1 MNTDSWL
8 RALWTAGAAYRTELV
23 ALIGLAVALA
33 TTAHIVLNKRDAR
46 SAGAWTG
53 LVWLVPFLGAA
64 LYMVLGVNRIHR
76 RARQLTQGGLA
87 APATAPVAAE
97 AAPDQVRPH
106 TLAELVGRVTG
117 LSLLQANA
125 VRVMEAPEA
134 LETMIRAVEQARSS
148 VFLATYIFGNDAAG
162 HRMVSAL
169 QGAVERGVKVRVLV
183 DGMGSL
189 YSFPPVVRRLRR
201 AGVKTE
207 RFLYS
212 LRPWRM
218 PYMNLRNHRKLLIVD
233 QKLGFTGGMNLR
245 QGYITQ
251 PPGVRDLHA
260 RVEGPVVGQLLASF
274 AVDWHFSCGESLE
287 DQYTGSLQ
295 PGRVDAR
302 VVSTGPDADLDKR
315 RLTLLAALGRAEHR
329 VRIVTPYF
337 VPDLNL
343 ATALQLAV
351 LRGIE
356 VQLLLPANNNLR
368 FVDWAS
374 QHVLEWLVEEG
385 LQVRFTPGCF
395 DHSKLMTVDG
405 AWALLGSGNW
415 DARSLRLNFELDLEC
430 YDPEL
435 VQRLD
440 ALFEQRWAR
449 ALSREDAGRAPSGY
463 WRRLRNALA
472 HLLEPYL

>member
-1 MNTDSWL
+1 MDIDAGL
-8 RALWTAGAAYRTELV
+8 RALWGAIAEYSTELA
-23 ALIGLAVALA
+23 ALAGLAIALG

-53 LVWLVPFLGAA
+53 LVWLVPFVGAL
-64 LYMVLGVNRIHR
+64 LYMVLGINRIHR

-87 APATAPVAAE
+87 TPAAAPVASE
-97 AAPDQVRPH
+97 ASPAGVQPH

-117 LSLLQANA
+117 LPLIQGNA
-125 VRVMEAPEA
+125 VHVMEAPDA
-134 LETMIRAVEQARSS
+134 FETMINAVEQARSS

-162 HRMVSAL
+162 HRMVAAL

-189 YSFPPVVRRLRR
+189 YSFPPVVRRLRK
-201 AGVKTE
+201 AGVPMQ

-218 PYMNLRNHRKLLIVD
+218 PYMNLRNHRKLLLVD
-233 QKLGFTGGMNLR
+233 QTLGFTGGMNLR
-245 QGYITQ
+245 QGYLSE
-251 PPGVRDLHA
+251 PPGIRDLHA
-260 RVEGPVVGQLLASF
+260 RVEGPVVGQLLSSF
-274 AVDWHFSCGESLE
+274 AIDWHFSCGESLE
-287 DQYTGSLQ
+287 DQYRGSLQ
-295 PGRVDAR
+295 PGHVNAR
-302 VVSTGPDADLDKR
+302 VVTTGPDADLDKR
-315 RLTLLAALGRAEHR
+315 RLALLAALGRAEHQ
-329 VRIVTPYF
+329 VRIITPYF

-343 ATALQLAV
+343 ATALQLAA
-351 LRGIE
+351 LRGIR

-374 QHVLEWLVEEG
+374 QHILEWLVQQG
-385 LQVRFTPGCF
+385 LEVRFTPGCF

-405 AWALLGSGNW
+405 TWSLLGSGNW

-430 YDPEL
+430 YNPVL
-435 VQRLD
+435 AQRLD
-440 ALFEQRWAR
+440 AIFEQRWERAR
-449 ALSREDAGRAPSGY
+449 ACDGTVQPGRF
-463 WRRLRNALA
+463 RRLRNALA